1 MKPVKTFNVFGEQVD
16 VIVNGE
22 MSNGASALI
31 VQTTA
36 PGGGPPPHSHR
47 DEDEIFTVLEGD
59 FDVLDNGQW
68 RKASIGDA
76 TFAPRNFIHTFR
88 NAGTTVGRV
97 AVFIAPAGFEN
108 YLEEIGP
115 LSPATNMPKILEI
128 SERYGISFHL

>member
-59 FDVLDNGQW
+59 FAVLDNGQW
-68 RKASIGDA
+68 RKASIADA
-76 TFAPRNFIHTFR
+76 TFAPRNFIHTSR
-88 NAGTTVGRV
+88 NAGTTLGRAARV
-97 AVFIAPAGFEN
+97 IAPAADQN
-108 YLEEIGP
+108 YSQE
-115 LSPATNMPKILEI
+115 
-128 SERYGISFHL
+128 

>member
-59 FDVLDNGQW
+59 FEVLDNGQW
-68 RKASIGDA
+68 RTASIGDA
-76 TFAPRNFIHTFR
+76 TFAPRNFIPTLP
-88 NAGTTVGRV
+88 NAANTAGSL
-97 AVFIAPAGFEN
+97 AAFLAPA
-108 YLEEIGP
+108 P
-115 LSPATNMPKILEI
+115 
-128 SERYGISFHL
+128 